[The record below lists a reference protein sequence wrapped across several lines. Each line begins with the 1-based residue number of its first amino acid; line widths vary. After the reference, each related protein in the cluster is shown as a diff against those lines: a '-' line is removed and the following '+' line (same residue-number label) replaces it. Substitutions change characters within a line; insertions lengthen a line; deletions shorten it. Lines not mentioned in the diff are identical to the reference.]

1 MPRIMCFDYGN
12 KRTGIAVTDPLQ
24 LFATG
29 LETIHPKD
37 IIDYVKKYLLTE
49 QVELF
54 VVGEPK
60 QTDGTP
66 SQTAQNVKGFV
77 TILKKSFPNIPIA
90 MMDERYTTKMAAA
103 AIAESGMKKAAKK
116 KNKDLIDIVAATII
130 LQSYLEKKSLG
141 F

>member
-24 LFATG
+24 MFATG

-37 IIDYVKKYLLTE
+37 IINYVKKYLLSE

-66 SQTAQNVKGFV
+66 SETAQNVKGFV
-77 TILKKSFPNIPIA
+77 TILKKSFPNVPIS

-103 AIAESGMKKAAKK
+103 AIAQSGMKKAAQ
-116 KNKDLIDIVAATII
+116 KNKQLIDTVAATII